1 MAKTGAALQA
11 AGGDAIAPLAG
22 NLPAH
27 CRADVETLRRFV
39 HATVSAESP
48 APAVSP
54 DEFRDVLLTGAT
66 GFIGRFF
73 LAELLR
79 QRSGLRVHCI
89 VRADSAAHGRERIRA
104 ALDQAEIGDD
114 SFEGRIEVVLG
125 DIGRPRLGLSGRQ
138 FDALS
143 RRMDAIYHL
152 AADINLVSS
161 YLAIRKINTFG
172 VRNVLELA
180 LRHRFKHLF
189 YASTMGVFPQYFG
202 SFANEFRDDAIGHQ
216 MQPDLAKMKQTFPMG
231 LLGYPWSKLT
241 SEQALLFAQQAGMPL
256 AILRL
261 PQTNLSST
269 GYSPAGDP
277 AVRMFA
283 AAVQCEVLPEG
294 FTFRSSNEAVDTLS
308 RVAVGISLNPD
319 RRFTIYH
326 CCNPQLDPYDLE
338 PADFGFYWPTVPY
351 ESFKRA
357 CQARGEDSPLHGH
370 WAVLDHFA
378 RYWFS
383 RNKPQQRLPVC
394 DRAIREDCPF
404 PIEWM
409 GTLGKLRRSHGWV
422 ERHREEWPY
431 AVPESRLDFDGLM
444 ARAARFAA
452 DLDVS
457 FESAFPGW
465 IREALER
472 LVRSLKAPEA
482 RLLPDKLGNVVF
494 ELSRFLRQDAEIARE
509 RQRHPEIEQE
519 RIPRPVFIVGINRS
533 GTTFLHRLLARDE
546 RVWALRLYELV
557 EPVLPADDH
566 AAVAGTRD
574 DPRRARVAEASESF
588 DIFKAME
595 GVHPFDI
602 DEPEEDFPIFKKAFS
617 SWTFAAQ
624 FHVPDYARWL
634 AANGSRDAY
643 AFHRRLVQH
652 YTWRHRQARSA
663 WEGRWLFKM
672 PFHLLELETLL
683 ETYPDALFIQTHR
696 APAQVMGS
704 WNSLVERAR
713 ALVMEPLPR
722 EETGAEQLAFMSGML
737 NGAAR
742 FRAAHPELGRR
753 WADVAYADLMRDP
766 IAVVRDLYRR
776 FDWPLPQTAVA
787 QMNAWLSG
795 QAERRRRE
803 IRHRYRLE
811 DYGLTPGEV
820 DAAFAPYLEFAE
832 GLGIHAALPAD
843 R

>member
-1 MAKTGAALQA
+1 MAL
-11 AGGDAIAPLAG
+11 LAG

-27 CRADVETLRRFV
+27 CQADVDTLRRFV

-48 APAVSP
+48 ATAVSP

-79 QRSGLRVHCI
+79 QRTGLRVHCV

-104 ALDQAEIGDD
+104 ALEQAEIWDD
-114 SFEGRIEVVLG
+114 SFEPRFEAVPG
-125 DIGRPRLGLSGRQ
+125 DIGRPRFGLSGGPFEALGRRI
-138 FDALS
+138 DAV
-143 RRMDAIYHL
+143 YHL
-152 AADINLVSS
+152 AADINLQSS
-161 YLAIRKINTFG
+161 YLAIRKLNTFG
-172 VRNVLELA
+172 VRNVLELC
-180 LRHRFKHLF
+180 LRQRFKHLF

-202 SFANEFRDDAIGHQ
+202 SFANEFRDDAIDHQ
-216 MQPDLAKMKQTFPMG
+216 MQPDVAKMKQTFPMG

-269 GYSPAGDP
+269 GYSPADDLG
-277 AVRMFA
+277 VRMFA
-283 AAVQCEVLPEG
+283 AAVQCEILPEG
-294 FTFRSSNEAVDTLS
+294 FTFRSSAEAVDTLS

-357 CQARGEDSPLHGH
+357 CQSRGEDSPLHGR
-370 WAVLDHFA
+370 WAVLDHFGK
-378 RYWFS
+378 YWFS
-383 RNKPQQRLPVC
+383 RDKPQRQLPVC

-404 PIEWM
+404 PIAWP
-409 GTLGKLRRSHGWV
+409 GTLTKLRRFHGWV
-422 ERHREEWPY
+422 ERHRQEWPY
-431 AVPESRLDFDGLM
+431 AVRQSRLDFDSLM
-444 ARAARFAA
+444 VRAERYAA
-452 DLDVS
+452 ELDVP

-472 LVRSLKAPEA
+472 LVRSLQAPEA
-482 RLLPDKLGNVVF
+482 RLLPDKLGDVVF
-494 ELSRFLRQDAEIARE
+494 ELSRFLRQNADLARE
-509 RQRHPEIEQE
+509 RQRHPEIAAE
-519 RIPRPVFIVGINRS
+519 RISTPVFIVGINRS
-533 GTTFLHRLLARDE
+533 GTTYLHRLLARDE
-546 RVWALRLYELV
+546 RMWALKLHELV
-557 EPVLPADDH
+557 EPVLPADDY
-566 AAVAGTRD
+566 AAVAGTPD
-574 DPRRARVAEASESF
+574 DPRRARVAEAFGSF

-634 AANGSRDAY
+634 AANGSADAY
-643 AFHRRLVQH
+643 AFHRRVVQH
-652 YTWRHRQARSA
+652 YAWQRRQARPG
-663 WEGRWLFKM
+663 WEGQWLFKM

-683 ETYPDALFIQTHR
+683 ETYPDARFIQTHR
-696 APAQVMGS
+696 APAEVMGS
-704 WNSLVERAR
+704 WNSLVERGR
-713 ALVMEPLPR
+713 SLVMEPLPR
-722 EETGAEQLAFMSGML
+722 EETGTEQLRFMSAML

-742 FRAAHPELGRR
+742 FRAAYPELEHR
-753 WADVAYADLMRDP
+753 WVDVAYIDLMRDP
-766 IAVVRDLYRR
+766 VAVVRELYRR
-776 FDWPLPQTAVA
+776 FDRPLEQTAVA
-787 QMNAWLSG
+787 AMNAWLSG

-803 IRHRYRLE
+803 VRHRYRLE

-820 DAAFAPYLEFAE
+820 DAAFTPYLEFAE
-832 GLGIHAALPAD
+832 ALEIHAALPAH